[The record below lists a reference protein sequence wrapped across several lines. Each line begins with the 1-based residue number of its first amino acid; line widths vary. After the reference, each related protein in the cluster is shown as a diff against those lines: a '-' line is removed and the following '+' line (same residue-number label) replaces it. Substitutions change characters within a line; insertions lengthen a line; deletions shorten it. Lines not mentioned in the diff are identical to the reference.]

1 MQKIVVKVGEYR
13 VVKGEEYVLISL
25 GLGSCVCLAMYDAI
39 NKIGGLAHILLPN
52 SNGREE
58 SAKYADQAVKLMVR
72 DMKKLGAKNIVAK
85 IVGGSE
91 ILPILDIKIGERN
104 VKIVKEQLKMYNI
117 KLIAEDVGGSVGRS
131 VFFYI
136 KDGRMLIKYS
146 RGEIKW
152 I

>member
-1 MQKIVVKVGEYR
+1 MESGEYR
-13 VVKGEEYVLISL
+13 VAKGEEYVLITL

-85 IVGGSE
+85 IAGGSE
-91 ILPILDIKIGERN
+91 ILPILDMKIGERN

-117 KLIAEDVGGSVGRS
+117 KLIAEDVGGSIGRS

-146 RGEIKW
+146 RGGIKW

>member
-1 MQKIVVKVGEYR
+1 MQEIVVKIGEYR
-13 VVKGEEYVLISL
+13 VAKGEEYVLITL

-85 IVGGSE
+85 IAGGSE
-91 ILPILDIKIGERN
+91 ILPILDMKIGERN

-117 KLIAEDVGGSVGRS
+117 RLVAEDVGGSVGRN

-146 RGEIKW
+146 GGGEKW

>member
-1 MQKIVVKVGEYR
+1 MQEIVVKIGEYR
-13 VVKGEEYVLISL
+13 VVKGEKYVLISL